1 MKERIMQAFIE
12 EIHDSG
18 MKFTMDDLSKRLGIS
33 KRTLYE
39 HFSSKVEVLET
50 IIDQTLQEADEKTRQ
65 IVLDERLSL
74 LEKITGVMTVLPN
87 HYELYDLKILDQMKR
102 YFPEQW
108 AKIDAALKDDWDVLR
123 MLIEQG
129 IEEGLIVGKSPA
141 LIMKLIVDATNSI
154 LDQRFY
160 LNNHINLDEAL
171 SSIVEILLFGLVSRE
186 DRESSVPY

>member
-1 MKERIMQAFIE
+1 MQAFIE

-65 IVLDERLSL
+65 IVRDEQLSL
-74 LEKITGVMTVLPN
+74 IEKITGVMTVLPN

-129 IEEGLIVGKSPA
+129 IEEGLIVAKSPA

-160 LNNHINLDEAL
+160 MNNHINLDEAL
-171 SSIVEILLFGLVSRE
+171 SSIVEILLYGLVSRE
-186 DRESSVPY
+186 KRES